1 MEHQSPHFAV
11 SGITRAV
18 LGAMVACSAASVAAQ
33 SVQQLDTV
41 VVTAAGHE
49 QQIIDAPASI
59 SVITREELEKKSY
72 TDIVDAVQNIPGV
85 HVTGGGSSQDI
96 SIRGMAPSYTLYLV
110 DGRPVSSGRS
120 VNSNGQDGGKQIGL
134 PPLSMIERIEVIR
147 GPMSSLYGSEAM
159 GGVVNI
165 ITRKVTDTWQGSVNL
180 DYTKSLND
188 ISNDGQN
195 GNFYVGGPLI
205 PGRLGLRVNGG
216 YTRWDESDF
225 PGGDD
230 NAESR
235 PKTVRRQGGAELMF
249 TPNDANTFTLGMQSS
264 KQETTHTPGK
274 SVETTTTGLPSTYEY
289 KKDVYTLS
297 HDGKYGKLWLN
308 SYIQHDV
315 SEKVQDQQKKEK
327 VTLFNTQANYLLG
340 DRHMLTFGGQFK
352 QEEFVD
358 ETNGLLTSNIPGAVR
373 SVDRWIGAVF
383 AEAEWALRDDF
394 TLTTGLRYNRD
405 ELFGGHFSPR
415 VYGVYHHTDKL
426 SFKGGVSTGYK
437 QPSLSQATAG
447 FGRGTGGGGSPAPH
461 PRALIIGNPDLEP
474 ETSTN
479 YEFGLAFNDPD
490 LGLNSSVM
498 LFHTQFKDK
507 ISEDRYCESPAGNR
521 NDPSTWECAFGGNDY
536 FFLSTSK
543 NISKAMMQ
551 GVEASMDYR
560 LAPAVKLSASYT
572 FTRSEQQSG
581 EFKGEPLNKI
591 PRHMANVQIDWDAT
605 DKLNLWAQGTYRGK
619 TSDFL
624 SRTTMDSGTPAYTLV
639 DVGLVYRINDHA
651 RVKAGIYNLA
661 DKKITNDAYGV
672 VLDGRRFM
680 AGLTLDF

>member
-1 MEHQSPHFAV
+1 MLQRAPLPGIFTNKGSVQMEHQSPHFAV

-249 TPNDANTFTLGMQSS
+249 TPNDANTFTLG
-264 KQETTHTPGK
+264 
-274 SVETTTTGLPSTYEY
+274 
-289 KKDVYTLS
+289 
-297 HDGKYGKLWLN
+297 
-308 SYIQHDV
+308 
-315 SEKVQDQQKKEK
+315 
-327 VTLFNTQANYLLG
+327 
-340 DRHMLTFGGQFK
+340 
-352 QEEFVD
+352 
-358 ETNGLLTSNIPGAVR
+358 
-373 SVDRWIGAVF
+373 
-383 AEAEWALRDDF
+383 
-394 TLTTGLRYNRD
+394 
-405 ELFGGHFSPR
+405 
-415 VYGVYHHTDKL
+415 
-426 SFKGGVSTGYK
+426 
-437 QPSLSQATAG
+437 
-447 FGRGTGGGGSPAPH
+447 
-461 PRALIIGNPDLEP
+461 
-474 ETSTN
+474 
-479 YEFGLAFNDPD
+479 
-490 LGLNSSVM
+490 
-498 LFHTQFKDK
+498 
-507 ISEDRYCESPAGNR
+507 
-521 NDPSTWECAFGGNDY
+521 
-536 FFLSTSK
+536 
-543 NISKAMMQ
+543 
-551 GVEASMDYR
+551 
-560 LAPAVKLSASYT
+560 
-572 FTRSEQQSG
+572 
-581 EFKGEPLNKI
+581 
-591 PRHMANVQIDWDAT
+591 
-605 DKLNLWAQGTYRGK
+605 
-619 TSDFL
+619 
-624 SRTTMDSGTPAYTLV
+624 
-639 DVGLVYRINDHA
+639 
-651 RVKAGIYNLA
+651 
-661 DKKITNDAYGV
+661 
-672 VLDGRRFM
+672 
-680 AGLTLDF
+680 